1 MSARLRC
8 AVYTRKS
15 TEEGLEQSF
24 NSLDAQRESCEAYIL
39 SQAGEGWE
47 CLPDLYDDGGW
58 SGGNMERPAL
68 KRLLDDI
75 ARGRIDIVVVY
86 KVDRLTRSLMDFAR
100 IVEIF
105 DTNATSFVSATQ
117 AFNTTSSMGRLTL
130 NVLLSFAQFERE
142 VTGERIR
149 DKIAA
154 SKARGMWMGGI
165 VPLGYDLEERKLI
178 INPKE
183 AETVRHIFARYLTLN
198 SIIALA
204 KELAAEGIR
213 SKRWTARS
221 GKVHGGV
228 TLSCGALSHILNN
241 RIYLGEITHAPR
253 SSQSRGTS
261 AHETRSY
268 PGQHDPIIDPTLF
281 NVVAD
286 RLAAHHHRKATRKT
300 RAAACPL
307 TNKLFD
313 SDGQPMRPSFSYGRG
328 KRMYRYYVSD
338 CLLPNG
344 KIGNTGNRTGQRIPA
359 QRIETLIARS
369 LTKLLPDPPSPDAIF
384 ASLIRVIAHR
394 DTVQISWDITNF
406 VSEGFCVDMALDRVQ
421 HHHDPQAKREGGL
434 IHFILTI
441 PPTRNGRTV
450 SSRHNHHH
458 DTETRTALADLLR
471 TSHRKLTELNASP
484 LHPEQHAHMKA
495 PTNDWTRV
503 RIAIGLLAPDIQKA
517 LLQETA
523 PSHITPEMLLAPGMP
538 LDWGEQR
545 KMLGIEG

>member
-39 SQAGEGWE
+39 SQAGEGWD

-68 KRLLDDI
+68 KRLLEDI

-105 DTNATSFVSATQ
+105 DTNNTSFVSVTQ

-178 INPKE
+178 INPEE
-183 AETVRHIFARYLTLN
+183 AETVRHIFTRYLTLN

-204 KELAAEGIR
+204 KELAGEGIR
-213 SKRWTARS
+213 SKRWTSRS
-221 GKVHGGV
+221 GNTHGGV

-241 RIYLGEITHAPR
+241 RIYLGEITHSSR

-261 AHETRSY
+261 THEARSY
-268 PGQHDPIIDPTLF
+268 PGQHDPIIDPDLF
-281 NVVAD
+281 NAVAD

-307 TNKLFD
+307 TSKLFD

-344 KIGNTGNRTGQRIPA
+344 QIVNTSNRTGQRLPA

-369 LTKLLPDPPSPDAIF
+369 LTKLLPDPPPPDRLF
-384 ASLIRVIAHR
+384 ASLARIIAHR
-394 DTVQISWDITNF
+394 DTLQISWDVADF
-406 VSEGFCVDMALDRVQ
+406 VREGFCPDMALGRVQ
-421 HHHDPQAKREGGL
+421 HHHDPQSRREGEL
-434 IHFILTI
+434 IHFALPI
-441 PPTRNGRTV
+441 PPTRNGRIV
-450 SSRHNHHH
+450 PSKHNHHH
-458 DTETRTALADLLR
+458 DTETRTVLADLVR
-471 TSHRKLTELNASP
+471 TSHRKLAELNASP
-484 LHPEQHAHMKA
+484 LNLELHVHMTA
-495 PTNDWTRV
+495 PTNDWTRA

-517 LLQETA
+517 LLQGTA
-523 PSHITPEMLLAPGMP
+523 PSHITPEMLLAATLP
-538 LDWGEQR
+538 LDWTGQR
-545 KMLGIEG
+545 KFLGIEG